1 MKAKAKRAPKKTSP
15 VPVTPS
21 IAPELPSSPQTAEG
35 VPSPGSAQPATPA
48 TIPGPAPTPTAAPP
62 PPPPPPPVMPWWQ
75 FIKEST
81 DAEIRKRFQKEVLKI
96 CDDHKAMLASY
107 SSLAILSPSDNIDSF
122 EADRIFTALVDGNPK
137 KEKDVLLFILSPG
150 GSIEP
155 AYQVST
161 LCKAYAKA
169 KFITVVPR
177 RAKSAA
183 TLIAIGADQIHMGPL
198 SQLGP
203 IDPQLG
209 GLPALGVVEAIRRI
223 AQLAQENPGSS
234 EMFSKYLKLALTVE
248 QIGYCERI
256 GKSAV
261 QYATRLLGTKPSL
274 KGKEAKIA
282 TELVYEYMDHG
293 FVIDLVEAQKHLGTN
308 WIVTDTEELVLGE
321 KLYRLFEDV
330 NLYMGV
336 YQKKHL
342 AIIGSLFSEPIIWPN
357 R

>member
-1 MKAKAKRAPKKTSP
+1 MKAQTKKIPKKPPLPSAAPTMPATEP
-15 VPVTPS
+15 VQTPS
-21 IAPELPSSPQTAEG
+21 P
-35 VPSPGSAQPATPA
+35 PATP
-48 TIPGPAPTPTAAPP
+48 PTAEPQHDDKTTTANPEQLPP
-62 PPPPPPPVMPWWQ
+62 PPPAPPIIPWWQ
-75 FIKEST
+75 FVKESS
-81 DAEIRKRFQKEVLKI
+81 DAEIKKRFVKEVTKI
-96 CDDHKAMLASY
+96 CDDYKAMLSSY
-107 SSLAILSPSDNIDSF
+107 SSLAILSPADSIDSF
-122 EADRIFTALVDGNPK
+122 EADRIFTALVEGNAK
-137 KEKDVLLFILSPG
+137 KEKDVMLMILSPG

-161 LCKAYAKA
+161 LCKSYSKS
-169 KFITVVPR
+169 KFVTVVPR

-203 IDPQLG
+203 IDPQVG

-223 AQLAQENPGSS
+223 AELSQEFPGSS

-282 TELVYEYMDHG
+282 NELVYEYMDHG
-293 FVIDLVEAQKHLGTN
+293 FVIDLSEAQKHLGSG
-308 WIVTDTEELVLGE
+308 WIMTDTEELGLAE
-321 KLYRLFEDV
+321 RIYRLFEDV
-330 NLYMGV
+330 NLFLGV
-336 YQKKHL
+336 YHKKHL
-342 AIIGSLFSEPIIWPN
+342 AVIGSLFSEPNIWPN